1 MAQAHLTE
9 FGAYLRRAREA
20 RGVTLRRIADV
31 TKISVRA
38 LEAVERNDFSRL
50 PGGIFTRSFVRSYAA
65 EAGLDP
71 DETVRQ
77 FLAQCPK
84 DVAVVPVNTPESVEG
99 PQRPSLLA
107 RLGGLR
113 VRLRVLVP
121 VLAVLLVAAMIVLGV
136 RWVLTTGSSEADG
149 GSPAAAPSVS
159 IQATF
164 PAPTA

>member
-1 MAQAHLTE
+1 MPEAQLTE

-31 TKISVRA
+31 TKISVRS

-50 PGGIFTRSFVRSYAA
+50 PGGIFTRAFVRAYAT

-77 FLAQCPK
+77 FLAQCPQ
-84 DVAVVPVNTPESVEG
+84 DAAFVPAATPESIDG
-99 PQRPSLLA
+99 PRQPSWFG

-113 VRLRVLVP
+113 VIVP
-121 VLAVLLVAAMIVLGV
+121 VLAVLLLVVMAILGV
-136 RWVLTTGSSEADG
+136 RWALASGASEADSG
-149 GSPAAAPSVS
+149 AARSAPSAS
-159 IQATF
+159 LQRPSAP
-164 PAPTA
+164 PA